1 LLHNECVANYDLHS
15 LGWHSFQQL
24 CLTISREVFGQT
36 VQTFLN
42 SRDGGRDGAFS
53 GKWTA
58 KNGEDLS
65 GRFVIQCKF
74 TSKADRALKLSDVTD
89 EVEKARRL
97 VEQKRCDCYLLLT
110 NFNVSGIQEE
120 KIEDAFLAAGV
131 KQFRSFGAEWI
142 NQQISERKRLRMLVP
157 RLYGLGD
164 LSQILDG
171 RAYSQARA
179 LLDSMRE
186 DLSKVV
192 LTGVY
197 DRAVRA
203 LEAHGFVLL
212 LGEPASGKTTVAAM
226 LAMAAIDRWRV
237 STLKLETSEQMI
249 ERWNPEDPYQFF
261 WIDDAFGV
269 TQFELPLVLDWNR
282 VFPKVKAMI
291 NAGARVV
298 LTSRDYIYKRA
309 KQSLKESAFPL
320 MGESQVVIDVRD
332 ITAEERRQILYNHIK
347 LGTQPRTFRSAI
359 KPYLDHVASHPRF
372 APETARRFGNPIF
385 TRGLVIS
392 RTSVTDFVGRQEQLL
407 QEVIEGLDKHSQAAL
422 ALIFMRDG
430 ALESPIDLRSS
441 EGSALTRLG
450 TDLGE
455 TIAALNAMKDS
466 LTVQVREDGRAI
478 WRFKHPTVGDAYASI
493 LLKNSELMDIYL
505 EGTPTEELLA
515 TVTCGDVGL
524 EGAVV
529 VPTALYASVAEKVSA
544 FAAGTDPLSGQPRQ
558 RKRDLDRFLANRCDR
573 AFLELYLQ
581 HHPQILARVSN
592 PGLLLSA
599 VSEVGLARRLFE
611 LGLFPEEHRKRFV
624 QTVTQY
630 TADGDDGYVFE
641 SREIRKMF
649 TRHEMKDLRL
659 RVRTELVPSL
669 KNARRNWE
677 DNLPSDED
685 PESYIQPFSDRLLAL
700 EREFPSDDDVTATVE
715 REKVLVQR
723 WIENTL
729 QDLAERGDRPYDEP
743 DYDPGDYSHSEGKVD
758 AAGRSIFDDIDL

>member
-1 LLHNECVANYDLHS
+1 MVNYDLHK

-24 CLTISREVFGQT
+24 CLTISREVLGQT
-36 VQTFLN
+36 VQTFLD

-53 GKWTA
+53 GKWNP
-58 KNGEDLS
+58 KGSEDLS

-74 TSKADRALKLSDVTD
+74 TSKADKALKLSDVAD
-89 EVEKARRL
+89 ELEKARRL
-97 VEQKRCDCYLLLT
+97 VERKLCDCYLLLT
-110 NFNVSGIQEE
+110 NLNLSGIQEE
-120 KIEDAFLAAGV
+120 RIEDAFLAVGV

-142 NQQISERKRLRMLVP
+142 NQQIRDRKRLRMLVP
-157 RLYGLGD
+157 RVYGLGD

-226 LAMAAIDRWRV
+226 LAMAAIDQWRV

-282 VFPKVKAMI
+282 IFPKVKAMI

-320 MGESQVVIDVRD
+320 LQESQVVIDVRD

-347 LGTQPRTFRSAI
+347 LGSQPRTFRSSI

-372 APETARRFGNPIF
+372 APETARRLGNPIF
-385 TRGLVIS
+385 TRGLDIS
-392 RTSVTDFVGRQEQLL
+392 QTSVTDFVGRQEQLL

-430 ALESPIDLRSS
+430 TLESPINLRSA
-441 EGSALTRLG
+441 EELALVRLG

-455 TIAALNAMKDS
+455 SIAALNAMKDS

-478 WRFKHPTVGDAYASI
+478 WRFKHPTVGDAYAAI
-493 LLKNSELMDIYL
+493 LLKNSELMDIYI
-505 EGTPTEELLA
+505 EGTPAEELLA

-529 VPTALYASVAEKVSA
+529 VPRALYLSVEGKVSA
-544 FAAGTDPLSGQPRQ
+544 FAVSANPLLSHKWEKKRQ
-558 RKRDLDRFLANRCDR
+558 VDRFLSARCDR
-573 AFLELYLQ
+573 AFLELYLNR
-581 HHPQILARVSN
+581 HPQILGRVSQ
-592 PGLLLSA
+592 PGRLLYA
-599 VSEVGLARRLFE
+599 VSEVGLALRLFD
-611 LGLFPEEHRKRFV
+611 LGLFPEESRKRFV
-624 QTVTQY
+624 QTVAQY
-630 TADGDDGYVFE
+630 AVDGDDGYVFE

-649 TRHEMKDLRL
+649 TRQEMKDLKL
-659 RVRTELVPSL
+659 RVRTELLPGL
-669 KNARRNWE
+669 NNARRNWE

-685 PESYIQPFSDRLLAL
+685 PESYIQPFSDLLSAL
-700 EREFPSDDDVTATVE
+700 GREFPGDTDVTTAVE
-715 REKVLVQR
+715 REKVLVKR

-729 QDLAERGDRPYDEP
+729 QDSAERGDRPYDEP
-743 DYDPGDYSHSEGKVD
+743 DYDSGDYSRSESRV
-758 AAGRSIFDDIDL
+758 AVAGRSIFDDIDL

>member
-1 LLHNECVANYDLHS
+1 VVKYDLHK

-24 CLTISREVFGQT
+24 CLTISREVFSQT
-36 VQTFLN
+36 VQTFLD

-53 GKWTA
+53 GKWSA
-58 KNGEDLS
+58 KGGEDLR

-74 TSKADRALKLSDVTD
+74 TSKTDKALKLSDVAD
-89 EVEKARRL
+89 ELEKARRL
-97 VEQKRCDCYLLLT
+97 VERKRCDCYLLLT
-110 NFNVSGIQEE
+110 NFNISGIQEE
-120 KIEDAFLAAGV
+120 RIEDAFLAVGV

-142 NQQISERKRLRMLVP
+142 NQQIRDRKRLRMLVP
-157 RLYGLGD
+157 RVYGLGD

-226 LAMAAIDRWRV
+226 LAMAAIDQLRV

-282 VFPKVKAMI
+282 IFPKVKAMI

-320 MGESQVVIDVRD
+320 MRESQVVIDVRD

-359 KPYLDHVASHPRF
+359 KPHLDHVASHPRF
-372 APETARRFGNPIF
+372 APETARRLGNPIF
-385 TRGLVIS
+385 TRSLDIS
-392 RTSVTDFVGRQEQLL
+392 RTSVTDFVERQEQLL
-407 QEVIEGLDKHSQAAL
+407 QEVIEGLDNHSQAAL
-422 ALIFMRDG
+422 ALIFMRNG
-430 ALESPIDLRSS
+430 ALESPISPRSS
-441 EGSALTRLG
+441 EDSALVRLG
-450 TDLGE
+450 TNLGE
-455 TIAALNAMKDS
+455 TIAALNAMQDS
-466 LTVQVREDGRAI
+466 LAVQVREDGHAI

-493 LLKNSELMDIYL
+493 VLKNSELMDIYI
-505 EGTPTEELLA
+505 EGAPAEELLA

-529 VPTALYASVAEKVSA
+529 VPKALYMSVEEKVSA
-544 FAAGTDPLSGQPRQ
+544 FAAGTDSLSYQPRQ
-558 RKRDLDRFLANRCDR
+558 RKRDVDRFLASRCDR

-581 HHPQILARVSN
+581 HHPQIFGRVSN
-592 PGLLLSA
+592 PRLFLYVA
-599 VSEVGLARRLFE
+599 SEVGLALRLFE
-611 LGLFPEEHRKRFV
+611 LGLFPEEHRKKFV

-630 TADGDDGYVFE
+630 AVDGDDGYVFE

-649 TRHEMKDLRL
+649 TREEMKNLKL
-659 RVRTELVPSL
+659 RVRTELVPGL

-677 DNLPSDED
+677 DNLSSDED
-685 PESYIQPFSDRLLAL
+685 PESYIQPFSDLLSAL
-700 EREFPSDDDVTATVE
+700 EREFPSDDDVAAAVE
-715 REKVLVQR
+715 RERVLVQR

-743 DYDPGDYSHSEGKVD
+743 DYDSGDYSHSEGRV
-758 AAGRSIFDDIDL
+758 AVAGRSTFDDIDL